1 MQDSK
6 IDIDNNLGFDG
17 TQQSQLP
24 WSIKRVILWL
34 VVLYTICYGV
44 GVLSAHFNFNHVT
57 EWSLTAQD
65 VAYIIQVSILPVIL
79 AFLAFLRWQCKK
91 EGLSLKSIWGS
102 IYSATQVRY
111 IIFAFVFGAIV
122 SFLWNLL
129 IVNFGK
135 PSSQYSSS
143 MIFYVW
149 VIVIVLLT
157 PLQEELYFR
166 GLLYRILRKQ
176 NDSVIS
182 NLISALI
189 FAAFHVLGT
198 GLISLLFIFFTGV
211 VTAFLVERTNS
222 LTASFVYHA
231 IGNLVSIVVFQYR
244 EFF

>member
-6 IDIDNNLGFDG
+6 IDVGGGLGFNDA
-17 TQQSQLP
+17 QRLQLP

-34 VVLYTICYGV
+34 VVLYMICYGV

-57 EWSLTAQD
+57 GWSLTAQD
-65 VAYIIQVSILPVIL
+65 VAYIVQVSILPVIL

-111 IIFAFVFGAIV
+111 ILFAFVFGAIV
-122 SFLWNLL
+122 SLLWNLL

-135 PSSQYSSS
+135 PSPQYSSF

-149 VIVIVLLT
+149 VIVIVLLI

-166 GLLYRILRKQ
+166 GSSPKS
-176 NDSVIS
+176 SVK
-182 NLISALI
+182 
-189 FAAFHVLGT
+189 
-198 GLISLLFIFFTGV
+198 
-211 VTAFLVERTNS
+211 R
-222 LTASFVYHA
+222 
-231 IGNLVSIVVFQYR
+231 
-244 EFF
+244 

>member
-1 MQDSK
+1 MQDIK
-6 IDIDNNLGFDG
+6 IDVGNDLGSDDA
-17 TQQSQLP
+17 QQLQLP
-24 WSIKRVILWL
+24 WSIKRVIIWL
-34 VVLYTICYGV
+34 VVLYMICYGV
-44 GVLSAHFNFNHVT
+44 GVLSAHFNFNHAT
-57 EWSLTAQD
+57 GWSLTAQD
-65 VAYIIQVSILPVIL
+65 VAYIVQVSILPVIL

-102 IYSATQVRY
+102 IYSVTQVRY
-111 IIFAFVFGAIV
+111 IIFPFVFGAIV
-122 SFLWNLL
+122 SLLWNLL

-135 PSSQYSSS
+135 SSPQYSSS

-231 IGNLVSIVVFQYR
+231 IGNLVSVVVFQYR
-244 EFF
+244 DFF